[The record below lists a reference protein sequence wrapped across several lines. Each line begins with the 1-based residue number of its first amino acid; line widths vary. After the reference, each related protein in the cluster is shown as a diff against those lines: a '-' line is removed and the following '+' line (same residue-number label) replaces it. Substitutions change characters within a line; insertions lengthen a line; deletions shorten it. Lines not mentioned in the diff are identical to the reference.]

1 MIGAMPAV
9 AVRHERRRQEKRLK
23 RPSQLYLGGQ
33 WLPPLQGSP
42 PTPSPHG
49 HNNLEPLPELYLCGK
64 ISGLHAVVVC
74 LLLGAVVLVVG
85 LVQLAPGATTTNHRL
100 ALLVA
105 GAALLILGFILA
117 GVRCY
122 VLHCVPLPVESP
134 VATPIPPATSEQAPA
149 VPKDTLDLLVGLTL
163 GVPMIQFQSLKSIVR
178 RAKLY
183 KGDFPPIL
191 LLRKRNHARS
201 YLSLTRRWSPTQIS
215 ERLREGERK
224 SPLSCDTGGF
234 LAVRPVPRA
243 SLGCSIIEVQRPS
256 PPRTYLGHR
265 HHRPFATVIAFTI
278 AHSTVKHAEE
288 TTTRYNFIRKIVESC
303 ARKV

>member
-42 PTPSPHG
+42 PTPSSHG
-49 HNNLEPLPELYLCGK
+49 HNNLESLPELYLCGK

-85 LVQLAPGATTTNHRL
+85 LVQLAPGATTTNHRM

-122 VLHCVPLPVESP
+122 VLHCVSLPVESP
-134 VATPIPPATSEQAPA
+134 VATPVPPATSEQAA
-149 VPKDTLDLLVGLTL
+149 AAPKGTLDLLVGHQDQPETDAL
-163 GVPMIQFQSLKSIVR
+163 MQHREHHYHHQHHNHHHHNNHK
-178 RAKLY
+178 K
-183 KGDFPPIL
+183 
-191 LLRKRNHARS
+191 KRSSQGSH
-201 YLSLTRRWSPTQIS
+201 S
-215 ERLREGERK
+215 EE
-224 SPLSCDTGGF
+224 
-234 LAVRPVPRA
+234 A
-243 SLGCSIIEVQRPS
+243 
-256 PPRTYLGHR
+256 
-265 HHRPFATVIAFTI
+265 
-278 AHSTVKHAEE
+278 
-288 TTTRYNFIRKIVESC
+288 
-303 ARKV
+303 

>member
-64 ISGLHAVVVC
+64 GEGKENKMVIGKGKGKESMSRLWKDSDRGKISGLHAVVVC

-85 LVQLAPGATTTNHRL
+85 LVQLVPGATTTNHRL

-134 VATPIPPATSEQAPA
+134 IATPIPPTGEQVPV
-149 VPKDTLDLLVGLTL
+149 VPKGTLDLLVGHQNQPETDAL
-163 GVPMIQFQSLKSIVR
+163 MQHREHHHHHQHHSYHHHNNHK
-178 RAKLY
+178 K
-183 KGDFPPIL
+183 
-191 LLRKRNHARS
+191 KRSSQGSH
-201 YLSLTRRWSPTQIS
+201 S
-215 ERLREGERK
+215 EE
-224 SPLSCDTGGF
+224 
-234 LAVRPVPRA
+234 A
-243 SLGCSIIEVQRPS
+243 
-256 PPRTYLGHR
+256 
-265 HHRPFATVIAFTI
+265 
-278 AHSTVKHAEE
+278 
-288 TTTRYNFIRKIVESC
+288 
-303 ARKV
+303 

>member
-42 PTPSPHG
+42 PTPSPH
-49 HNNLEPLPELYLCGK
+49 NNVDPLPELYLCGK

-105 GAALLILGFILA
+105 GAALIILGFIIA

-122 VLHCVPLPVESP
+122 VLHCIPLPVESP
-134 VATPIPPATSEQAPA
+134 VATPIPPTTSEQAPA
-149 VPKDTLDLLVGLTL
+149 VPKDTLDLLVGHQNQPETDAL
-163 GVPMIQFQSLKSIVR
+163 MQHREHHQQHHHHHQHHHYNNHKQ
-178 RAKLY
+178 
-183 KGDFPPIL
+183 
-191 LLRKRNHARS
+191 KRSSQGSH
-201 YLSLTRRWSPTQIS
+201 S
-215 ERLREGERK
+215 EE
-224 SPLSCDTGGF
+224 
-234 LAVRPVPRA
+234 A
-243 SLGCSIIEVQRPS
+243 
-256 PPRTYLGHR
+256 
-265 HHRPFATVIAFTI
+265 
-278 AHSTVKHAEE
+278 
-288 TTTRYNFIRKIVESC
+288 
-303 ARKV
+303 